1 MEFKGAGWDIAL
13 YYCLETGF
21 NPIIFHHFR
30 ASSFLLPDQQNS
42 LTMRNILNLALV
54 IAMTSCM
61 VSCGP
66 PAPRGDDA
74 LWKEKLNRGMDAI
87 RQNKWEEAQS
97 FLDQSLVEAEK
108 FGKSDKR
115 VAGSLVNLASCY
127 ANAKEFDKAIEVSRR
142 ALAIDEKE
150 FGPGYEV
157 AFDLNQLGT
166 YLAVSGQHEEAVKE
180 LSRAVGMRAKLE
192 GSKGRLQLGTS
203 LSNLGESYLELGS
216 LEKAEK
222 VLKEALTIFRE
233 EESPQ
238 EYFSCLEQLDRVYAK
253 SNSASKSVRLYTTE
267 GQTLEK
273 KYGAESPW
281 VRVLQ
286 SKLGKSLM
294 ERGEYRLAEDLFKK
308 LLAKRLKI
316 ESQKGLM
323 AAEAANALAVCLFK
337 QEKFK
342 EALPYFEQAM
352 KLAASENPK
361 QAEAIR
367 VNYEDCKARAEAK
380 GKKRS
385 K

>member
-1 MEFKGAGWDIAL
+1 
-13 YYCLETGF
+13 
-21 NPIIFHHFR
+21 
-30 ASSFLLPDQQNS
+30 
-42 LTMRNILNLALV
+42 MRNIINLALV
-54 IAMTSCM
+54 IAMTSCV

-180 LSRAVGMRAKLE
+180 LTRAVGMRAKLE

-233 EESPQ
+233 E
-238 EYFSCLEQLDRVYAK
+238 
-253 SNSASKSVRLYTTE
+253 
-267 GQTLEK
+267 
-273 KYGAESPW
+273 
-281 VRVLQ
+281 
-286 SKLGKSLM
+286 
-294 ERGEYRLAEDLFKK
+294 
-308 LLAKRLKI
+308 
-316 ESQKGLM
+316 
-323 AAEAANALAVCLFK
+323 
-337 QEKFK
+337 
-342 EALPYFEQAM
+342 
-352 KLAASENPK
+352 
-361 QAEAIR
+361 
-367 VNYEDCKARAEAK
+367 
-380 GKKRS
+380 
-385 K
+385 

>member
-1 MEFKGAGWDIAL
+1 
-13 YYCLETGF
+13 
-21 NPIIFHHFR
+21 
-30 ASSFLLPDQQNS
+30 
-42 LTMRNILNLALV
+42 MRILLNLAL
-54 IAMTSCM
+54 ITAITSCM
-61 VSCGP
+61 VSCSP
-66 PAPRGDDA
+66 PVPRGDDA

-87 RQNKWEEAQS
+87 RQNNWEEAES
-97 FLDQSLVEAEK
+97 FLDQSLAEAEK

-127 ANAKEFDKAIEVSRR
+127 ANAKKFDKAIEVSRR
-142 ALAIDEKE
+142 ALVIDEKE

-166 YLAVSGQHEEAVKE
+166 YLAVSGQHEEAVKV
-180 LSRAVGMRAKLE
+180 LSRAVDMRTKLE

-216 LEKAEK
+216 LDKAEE
-222 VLKEALTIFRE
+222 VLKEALIIFRE

-253 SNSASKSVRLYTTE
+253 SNSQNKSVRLYASE
-267 GQTLEK
+267 GQLLEK
-273 KYGAESPW
+273 KYGTESPW
-281 VRVLQ
+281 VRVSQ

-294 ERGEYRLAEDLFKK
+294 DRGEYRLAEDLFKK
-308 LLAKRLKI
+308 LLEKRLKI

-352 KLAASENPK
+352 KLAASESPK
-361 QAEAIR
+361 QVEAIR

-380 GKKRS
+380 GKRKTG